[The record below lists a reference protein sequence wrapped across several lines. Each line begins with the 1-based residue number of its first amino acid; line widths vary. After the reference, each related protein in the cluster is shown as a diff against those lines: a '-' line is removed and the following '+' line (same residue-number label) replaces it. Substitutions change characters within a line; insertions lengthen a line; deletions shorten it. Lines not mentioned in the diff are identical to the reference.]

1 MTTMCVNAET
11 LEYHHEDDCTYTFL
25 HIPRQRESTPHHLI
39 FQLGIECNV
48 SFDLNPSTSIL
59 FSAQYI
65 NHRQSAILPRVDNTE
80 VFINFT

>member
-1 MTTMCVNAET
+1 MTKICVIAET
-11 LEYHHEDDCTYTFL
+11 LEYHHEDNYTYTLL

-48 SFDLNPSTSIL
+48 RFTINPSTSIL
-59 FSAQYI
+59 FLAQYI
-65 NHRQSAILPRVDNTE
+65 THRQSAILPRVDNTE